1 MNPREATQPCKKSFD
16 VVMLATVHDATDDRV
31 FYREARSL
39 RKAGF
44 SVCVMAPHVS
54 SEVRDDIWIEALPKQ
69 SSHVRRLLQGAT
81 LFRKA
86 LHFGDA
92 LFIFHDSELFPV
104 ALLLRLCGRRVVYD
118 CHENLP
124 MQVLQKNWLPR
135 PVRRLLAPLAWG
147 TEYFGSRLL
156 SGVLVARDSI
166 VKRFPKNRTIS
177 VRNYP
182 TSEALSVSVGPPIAE
197 RKNIVIYA
205 GGLSRVRGIAE
216 IVEAI
221 RSINVPGTELWLV
234 GPFDSQAFEQEIL
247 CSLPAH
253 ASWKGKMQHSEVV
266 KLYANAK
273 IGMST
278 LHPTPSHRNSQPVKL
293 YEYLGAG
300 LPVVASNFPEFSEL
314 LRGCG
319 VQVDAQ
325 NVEEIRTA
333 VRNLLLDNVALEKM
347 SNTGRER
354 ILNSYCWDRE
364 ADRLVQFCHKLSTPK
379 RPSAEK
385 SSVQIEK

>member
-1 MNPREATQPCKKSFD
+1 
-16 VVMLATVHDATDDRV
+16 
-31 FYREARSL
+31 
-39 RKAGF
+39 
-44 SVCVMAPHVS
+44 
-54 SEVRDDIWIEALPKQ
+54 
-69 SSHVRRLLQGAT
+69 
-81 LFRKA
+81 
-86 LHFGDA
+86 
-92 LFIFHDSELFPV
+92 
-104 ALLLRLCGRRVVYD
+104 
-118 CHENLP
+118 
-124 MQVLQKNWLPR
+124 
-135 PVRRLLAPLAWG
+135 
-147 TEYFGSRLL
+147 
-156 SGVLVARDSI
+156 
-166 VKRFPKNRTIS
+166 
-177 VRNYP
+177 
-182 TSEALSVSVGPPIAE
+182 
-197 RKNIVIYA
+197 
-205 GGLSRVRGIAE
+205 
-216 IVEAI
+216 
-221 RSINVPGTELWLV
+221 
-234 GPFDSQAFEQEIL
+234 
-247 CSLPAH
+247 
-253 ASWKGKMQHSEVV
+253 
-266 KLYANAK
+266 
-273 IGMST
+273 MST